1 MTIPELQVDIINKS
15 VKANGEDVPI
25 YIDGHPASA
34 QEVAALHPNE
44 IYRVEYNK
52 HPQGEFTGVKTLINI
67 ITRSPDR
74 GGLLMG
80 GLTQKEEIFG
90 EYYLYY
96 KVYRKKTQFML
107 ALEEEYKHDKSTSVQ
122 VNQFTNPTDNSQ
134 IVRRNVS
141 DEPIRDK
148 TSKVGFFYS
157 YKQDSL
163 SSKLSFTFTRPKSP
177 WTTSSGYRFQEG
189 SPLIT
194 TLSSCESSLSNS
206 PSLDWNFTKTWRKG
220 NTLRTFIAYLY
231 SKNKYNSLKEETE
244 SNASS
249 PSFLWVNNADEDFHK
264 INYSVNYS
272 LGSNKKCK
280 RIPLPNAFGAQRKR
294 RWGGERQ
301 RIVSA

>member
-157 YKQDSL
+157 YK
-163 SSKLSFTFTRPKSP
+163 
-177 WTTSSGYRFQEG
+177 
-189 SPLIT
+189 
-194 TLSSCESSLSNS
+194 
-206 PSLDWNFTKTWRKG
+206 
-220 NTLRTFIAYLY
+220 
-231 SKNKYNSLKEETE
+231 
-244 SNASS
+244 
-249 PSFLWVNNADEDFHK
+249 
-264 INYSVNYS
+264 
-272 LGSNKKCK
+272 
-280 RIPLPNAFGAQRKR
+280 
-294 RWGGERQ
+294 
-301 RIVSA
+301 